1 MSEFLVPTLVTARLR
16 LRGFHPA
23 DLTALAAIYADPA
36 VMRYIRDGA
45 RTTAQVAANIDAYD
59 AEWALHRYG
68 VWAIVG
74 PGSDALLG
82 MCGFVERAEI
92 GYIFGRAS
100 WGRGIATEAADAC
113 LWYGFT
119 QLGLDEIG
127 AGALQD
133 NAGSR
138 RVLEKLGM
146 RPQANEYFD
155 SQGGVYYHLLR
166 ADYRPRGPAPTLA

>member
-1 MSEFLVPTLVTARLR
+1 MSEFIVPTLVTARLR
-16 LRGFHPA
+16 LRGFHRD
-23 DLTALAAIYADPA
+23 DLATLAAIYADPD

-45 RTTAQVAANIDAYD
+45 RTTAQTAANIDTYD
-59 AEWALHRYG
+59 AEWALHGYG
-68 VWAIVG
+68 VWAIVDRE
-74 PGSDALLG
+74 SEMLLG

-100 WGRGIATEAADAC
+100 WGRGIATEAADTC

-119 QLGLDEIG
+119 HLGFDEIG
-127 AGALQD
+127 AGALED

-146 RPQANEYFD
+146 RPEANDYFE
-155 SQGGVYYHLLR
+155 SHGGVYYHLPR
-166 ADYRPRGPAPTLA
+166 ADYHPRGPDPALT